1 MGRERE
7 LIENLRV
14 LNGFAYD
21 VIARRRR
28 QLQQQQQQQP
38 QPLAVPAPAPGQES
52 AQQQQS
58 SQPAVAAETK
68 NRHTRSPPAVEAKQS
83 TAQPEEVSPRRQ
95 SHAPRRDDL
104 LSLFLSAAAIRG
116 EEISDREL
124 RDVVVNFLI
133 AGQPHLPALVRACRL
148 TLTALCRPRHDG
160 GGSVVVLL
168 RADAQPTGRIAHP
181 RRNRR
186 GGFHS
191 AMDSVSVVC
200 CGVLILCAAD
210 GAA

>member
-28 QLQQQQQQQP
+28 QLQQQQQQLQP
-38 QPLAVPAPAPGQES
+38 PAQHAAAAASAPAPGQEP
-52 AQQQQS
+52 AQQQHS

-68 NRHTRSPPAVEAKQS
+68 NRHGPPAVEAKQS
-83 TAQPEEVSPRRQ
+83 AAQPDEVSPRRQ
-95 SHAPRRDDL
+95 AHAPRRDDL
-104 LSLFLSAAAIRG
+104 LSLFLSAAANRG

-133 AGQPHLPALVRACRL
+133 AGQSDTWPGLV
-148 TLTALCRPRHDG
+148 P
-160 GGSVVVLL
+160 
-168 RADAQPTGRIAHP
+168 
-181 RRNRR
+181 
-186 GGFHS
+186 
-191 AMDSVSVVC
+191 
-200 CGVLILCAAD
+200 CA
-210 GAA
+210 